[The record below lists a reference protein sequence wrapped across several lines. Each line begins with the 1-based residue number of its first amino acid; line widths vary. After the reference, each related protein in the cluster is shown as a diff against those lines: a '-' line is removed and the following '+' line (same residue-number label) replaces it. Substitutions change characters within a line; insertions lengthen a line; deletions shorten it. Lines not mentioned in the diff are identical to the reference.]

1 MKLQRYALLSSIAA
15 SLLLAACGGGDGEGD
30 SGTGSSGDS
39 GTGQKAWKE
48 FTTISHRCP
57 MTNNDRLDATTI
69 NCQRGVFRGHLR
81 QDGRACEVDFI
92 GAEDG
97 FHLTVA
103 GTSYTFVPTEGFAPK
118 LANYVNYEKNNT
130 KLHRVEK
137 QKMAA
142 TLDFGTVAYM
152 YFDLQNNLLDMSYY
166 DENGFERSG
175 SGEHGN
181 YSWITFNNFPREMQN
196 FLGVNHAFICDI
208 ESVLFK

>member
-15 SLLLAACGGGDGEGD
+15 SLLLAACGGGDGDGD

-57 MTNNDRLDATTI
+57 MTKGDRLDAITI
-69 NCQRGVFRGHLR
+69 DCQRGVFRGHLR

-103 GTSYTFVPTEGFAPK
+103 GTSYTFVPTEGFTPK
-118 LANYVNYEKNNT
+118 LTDYVT
-130 KLHRVEK
+130 P
-137 QKMAA
+137 
-142 TLDFGTVAYM
+142 D
-152 YFDLQNNLLDMSYY
+152 
-166 DENGFERSG
+166 RSG
-175 SGEHGN
+175 RGQHSRGQYSGRADPPHDGHHL
-181 YSWITFNNFPREMQN
+181 R
-196 FLGVNHAFICDI
+196 L
-208 ESVLFK
+208 LL